1 MVRLLWI
8 ALVLLLH
15 GCASTRTTAT
25 ADPAEPVNRAVFAFN
40 RTADRVLLRPI
51 ARGYRAVLPDPAE
64 RGVSN
69 FFDNLTT
76 PVSIV
81 NNALQ
86 GKGQTAGTETLR
98 LLINTTAGVG
108 GLFDVAN
115 EAGLPSR
122 REDFGQTFARWGFG
136 PGPYLMLPFLG
147 PATLRDGIGTLGDA
161 ALHPLAHYENT
172 SIRDKLIALEAI
184 EARAGLLGVDQTLD
198 EAIDPYL
205 FLRDAYL
212 QRRDFLIFDGDPPED
227 LDADYEDFSEE
238 EFSEEDFLGE

>member
-1 MVRLLWI
+1 MLRWLPI
-8 ALVLLLH
+8 LLLLQ
-15 GCASTRTTAT
+15 GCAGGVRTTET

-40 RTADRVLLRPI
+40 RTTDRILLRPI

-64 RGVSN
+64 RGVGN

-76 PVSIV
+76 PASIV

-86 GKGQTAGTETLR
+86 GKGQAAGTETLR

-108 GLFDVAN
+108 GLLDVAKR
-115 EAGLPSR
+115 AGLPAK

-136 PGPYLMLPFLG
+136 PGPYVMLPFLG
-147 PATLRDGIGTLGDA
+147 PATLRDGIGGFGDG

-172 SIRDKLIALEAI
+172 SIRDKLVVLEI
-184 EARAGLLGVDQTLD
+184 VDARASVLGVDQALD

-212 QRRDFLIFDGDPPED
+212 QRRDFLIFDGNPPDDFES
-227 LDADYEDFSEE
+227 DYDDFSEE
-238 EFSEEDFLGE
+238 EFSEEEFLGE